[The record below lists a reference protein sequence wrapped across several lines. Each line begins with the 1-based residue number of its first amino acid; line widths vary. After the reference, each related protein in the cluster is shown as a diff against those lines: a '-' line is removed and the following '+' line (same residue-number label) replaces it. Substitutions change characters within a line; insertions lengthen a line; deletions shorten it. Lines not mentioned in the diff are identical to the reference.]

1 MEEDIEGAIERLSKT
16 QYDIWYATL
25 YSQEEQDEDIKLLLE
40 QYKDLKRANS
50 DLQGEQEQL
59 YDKIDKLEEEN
70 KKYKKLANKNLENEI
85 ILREKNAPE
94 DIYLLQN
101 RIEELEKVNSSI
113 KYLNEGLRLDKN
125 ILTDMVNDLQ
135 EQRRNSIP
143 ISVIQNKIDELK
155 HRESKNGFEFA
166 CKLKGILYLQEL
178 LEERE

>member
-1 MEEDIEGAIERLSKT
+1 MEERIEDYIKRIESIIKTLSEHIEFEDYDEDVLKEASEDKEAIENL
-16 QYDIWYATL
+16 
-25 YSQEEQDEDIKLLLE
+25 
-40 QYKDLKRANS
+40 LKRYK
-50 DLQGEQEQL
+50 E
-59 YDKIDKLEEEN
+59 LEEEN

-143 ISVIQNKIDELK
+143 ISVIQNKLE
-155 HRESKNGFEFA
+155 
-166 CKLKGILYLQEL
+166 KLKEKEQELSDDEGFWGSSELLYQINILEEL
-178 LEERE
+178 LEERNK